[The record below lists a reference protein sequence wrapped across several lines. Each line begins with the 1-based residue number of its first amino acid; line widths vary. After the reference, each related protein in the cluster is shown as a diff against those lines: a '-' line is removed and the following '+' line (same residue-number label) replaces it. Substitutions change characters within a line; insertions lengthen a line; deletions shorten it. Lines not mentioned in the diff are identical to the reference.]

1 VTLVN
6 DALSSDPLS
15 VRAALRATAGLG
27 SGGRKI
33 FVFGGMGELGALA
46 EREHR
51 AVGAAAA
58 ELGFRHL
65 LLLEGDQVEHTEA
78 AFREQNPG
86 GTIARVSSRG
96 ELSRRL
102 GEVARSGDVV
112 LLKGRRA
119 QGIDE
124 VAGELFGAMAPS
136 RLLVD
141 LRAVGE
147 NVARFRALYPGTRIL
162 AVVKALAYGS
172 ALAEVAQAVGQIP
185 VDFFGVTTADEGV
198 QLRASGVTA
207 PILVTLVTPD
217 EAPKLPPHR
226 LTAALSS
233 FTLVD
238 PLARAAREAG
248 APLDVHLKIDTGMG
262 RLGVLPDDAVPL
274 ALAARATGWLR
285 VTGAMTHFA
294 CADDPAMD
302 AFTLQQI
309 ARFDGVLAGLAAAG
323 FADLLAHASASAG
336 ASRFPAARYGMI
348 RLGLALHGVASSA
361 ATIEAVPLE
370 LAVSLVS
377 KIAQVRQIPRGWTV
391 GYGATY
397 TVEQESLRM
406 GIVPLGYHDG
416 LPRSLS
422 NRGSV
427 LVEGRRAPMIGRIS
441 MDSVMIDLTDIP
453 AAREGSDVLLFG
465 RLHGDE
471 LRPETLA
478 EAGGTIAYELLARIG
493 PRVQRV
499 YIGG

>member
-1 VTLVN
+1 
-6 DALSSDPLS
+6 
-15 VRAALRATAGLG
+15 
-27 SGGRKI
+27 
-33 FVFGGMGELGALA
+33 
-46 EREHR
+46 
-51 AVGAAAA
+51 
-58 ELGFRHL
+58 
-65 LLLEGDQVEHTEA
+65 
-78 AFREQNPG
+78 
-86 GTIARVSSRG
+86 
-96 ELSRRL
+96 
-102 GEVARSGDVV
+102 
-112 LLKGRRA
+112 
-119 QGIDE
+119 
-124 VAGELFGAMAPS
+124 
-136 RLLVD
+136 
-141 LRAVGE
+141 
-147 NVARFRALYPGTRIL
+147 
-162 AVVKALAYGS
+162 
-172 ALAEVAQAVGQIP
+172 
-185 VDFFGVTTADEGV
+185 
-198 QLRASGVTA
+198 
-207 PILVTLVTPD
+207 
-217 EAPKLPPHR
+217 
-226 LTAALSS
+226 
-233 FTLVD
+233 
-238 PLARAAREAG
+238 
-248 APLDVHLKIDTGMG
+248 
-262 RLGVLPDDAVPL
+262 
-274 ALAARATGWLR
+274 
-285 VTGAMTHFA
+285 MTHFA